1 MGRGPG
7 SGRGPFG
14 QPLGQPGEK
23 SLNFGASS
31 RRLLKR
37 MAPERR
43 MVVLLVALGVISV
56 ALSVIGPK
64 LLGHATD
71 LIFAGVVGKQ
81 LPAGISKDQA
91 IAEARARGNGR
102 FADLL
107 SGTDAVPGSGIDFA
121 ALGRVLLLVLLL
133 YVTASIFMWAQGY
146 LSPGSSSAPCTDCGP
161 TWKPSSI
168 GCLCHIS
175 TSSPAARS

>member
-1 MGRGPG
+1 
-7 SGRGPFG
+7 
-14 QPLGQPGEK
+14 
-23 SLNFGASS
+23 
-31 RRLLKR
+31 
-37 MAPERR
+37 

-56 ALSVIGPK
+56 ALSVIGPA

-133 YVTASIFMWAQGY
+133 YVTASIFM
-146 LSPGSSSAPCTDCGP
+146 
-161 TWKPSSI
+161 
-168 GCLCHIS
+168 
-175 TSSPAARS
+175 